1 LRTRMSEQLRRLA
14 GLVEEVR
21 ETVKLLETFLDV
33 GSRLEFV
40 QAKAEELT
48 RVLSDA
54 LMDPGLPDDLRREL
68 EDLLVRAKSIA
79 ERARRKVEEVNSG
92 WRDVE
97 RRSAEGLRRT
107 F

>member
-1 LRTRMSEQLRRLA
+1 MSEQVRRFA

-21 ETVKLLETFLDV
+21 ETIKLLTAFLDA

-40 QAKAEELT
+40 QAKAEEVT
-48 RVLSDA
+48 RALSDA
-54 LMDPGLPDDLRREL
+54 LMDPGLPADLRMEL
-68 EDLLVRAKSIA
+68 EELLLKARSIA
-79 ERARRKVEEVNSG
+79 EKARKKVEEVNSG

>member
-1 LRTRMSEQLRRLA
+1 LRTRMSEQVRRLA

-40 QAKAEELT
+40 QAKAEELM

-68 EDLLVRAKSIA
+68 EDLSVRAKSIA
-79 ERARRKVEEVNSG
+79 ERARRKVEEVNSS

>member
-1 LRTRMSEQLRRLA
+1 MSEQMRRLA

-40 QAKAEELT
+40 QATAEELM

-54 LMDPGLPDDLRREL
+54 LMDPGLPDDLRKEL
-68 EDLLVRAKSIA
+68 EDLSVRAKSIA

>member
-1 LRTRMSEQLRRLA
+1 MRTRMSEQVRRLA

-40 QAKAEELT
+40 QAKAEELM

-68 EDLLVRAKSIA
+68 EDLSVRAKSIA
-79 ERARRKVEEVNSG
+79 ERARRKVEEVNSS

>member
-1 LRTRMSEQLRRLA
+1 MSEQLRRLA

-54 LMDPGLPDDLRREL
+54 LMDPSLPDDLRKEL
-68 EDLLVRAKSIA
+68 EDLSVRAKSIA

-107 F
+107 Y

>member
-1 LRTRMSEQLRRLA
+1 LRTRMSEQSRRLV

-40 QAKAEELT
+40 QAKAEELM

-54 LMDPGLPDDLRREL
+54 LMDPGLPDDLRKEL
-68 EDLLVRAKSIA
+68 EDLSVRAKSIA

>member
-1 LRTRMSEQLRRLA
+1 MSEQVRRFA
-14 GLVEEVR
+14 GLIEEVR
-21 ETVKLLETFLDV
+21 ETIKLLNAFLDA

-40 QAKAEELT
+40 QAKAEEVT
-48 RVLSDA
+48 RVLSEA
-54 LMDPGLPDDLRREL
+54 LMDPGLSDDMRREL
-68 EDLLVRAKSIA
+68 EELQVKAKSIA
-79 ERARRKVEEVNSG
+79 ERARKKVEEVNSG

>member
-1 LRTRMSEQLRRLA
+1 MSEQVRRFA

-21 ETVKLLETFLDV
+21 ETVKLLESFLDS

-40 QAKAEELT
+40 QAKAEEVA

-54 LMDPGLPDDLRREL
+54 LTDPKLPVDLRMEL
-68 EDLLVRAKSIA
+68 EELLVRAKSIA
-79 ERARRKVEEVNSG
+79 ERARKKAEEVNSG

>member
-1 LRTRMSEQLRRLA
+1 MSEQSRRLV

-40 QAKAEELT
+40 QAKAEELM

-54 LMDPGLPDDLRREL
+54 LMDPGLPDDLRKEL
-68 EDLLVRAKSIA
+68 EDLSVRAKSIA

>member
-1 LRTRMSEQLRRLA
+1 MSEQVRRLA
-14 GLVEEVR
+14 GLVGEVR

-40 QAKAEELT
+40 QAKAEELM

-68 EDLLVRAKSIA
+68 EDLSVRAKSIA
-79 ERARRKVEEVNSG
+79 ERARRKVEEVNSS

>member
-1 LRTRMSEQLRRLA
+1 MRTKMSEQMRRLA

-40 QAKAEELT
+40 QAKAEELM

-54 LMDPGLPDDLRREL
+54 LMDPRLPDDLRREL
-68 EDLLVRAKSIA
+68 EDLSVRAKSIA

>member
-1 LRTRMSEQLRRLA
+1 MSEQLRRLA

-40 QAKAEELT
+40 QAKAEELM

-68 EDLLVRAKSIA
+68 EDLSVRAKSIA
-79 ERARRKVEEVNSG
+79 ERARRKVEEVNSS

>member
-1 LRTRMSEQLRRLA
+1 LRRLA

-48 RVLSDA
+48 RVLTDA
-54 LMDPGLPDDLRREL
+54 LMDPGLPDDLRKEL
-68 EDLLVRAKSIA
+68 EDLSVRAKSIA

-107 F
+107 Y

>member
-1 LRTRMSEQLRRLA
+1 LRTRMSEQMRRLA

-40 QAKAEELT
+40 QAKAEELM

-54 LMDPGLPDDLRREL
+54 LMDPGLPDDLRKEL
-68 EDLLVRAKSIA
+68 EDLSVRAKSIA

>member
-1 LRTRMSEQLRRLA
+1 MRTRMSEQMRRLT
-14 GLVEEVR
+14 GLVEEVK

-68 EDLLVRAKSIA
+68 EDLSVRAKSIA

-107 F
+107 Y

>member
-1 LRTRMSEQLRRLA
+1 MSEQLRRLA

-48 RVLSDA
+48 RVLTDA
-54 LMDPGLPDDLRREL
+54 LMDPGLPDDLRKEL
-68 EDLLVRAKSIA
+68 EDLSVRAKSIA

-107 F
+107 Y

>member
-1 LRTRMSEQLRRLA
+1 MSEQVRRLA

-40 QAKAEELT
+40 QAKAEELM

-54 LMDPGLPDDLRREL
+54 LMDPGL
-68 EDLLVRAKSIA
+68 SI
-79 ERARRKVEEVNSG
+79 RV
-92 WRDVE
+92 
-97 RRSAEGLRRT
+97 
-107 F
+107 

>member
-1 LRTRMSEQLRRLA
+1 MSEQMRRLT
-14 GLVEEVR
+14 GLVEEVK

-54 LMDPGLPDDLRREL
+54 LMDPGLPDNLRREL
-68 EDLLVRAKSIA
+68 EDLSVRAKSIA

>member
-1 LRTRMSEQLRRLA
+1 MSEQVRRFA

-21 ETVKLLETFLDV
+21 ETIKLLNAFLDA

-40 QAKAEELT
+40 QAKAEEVT
-48 RVLSDA
+48 RVLSEA
-54 LMDPGLPDDLRREL
+54 LIDPGLSEDLRREL
-68 EDLLVRAKSIA
+68 EELLVKAKSIA
-79 ERARRKVEEVNSG
+79 ERARKKVEEVNSG

>member
-1 LRTRMSEQLRRLA
+1 MSEQVRRFA

-21 ETVKLLETFLDV
+21 ETIKLLETFLDA

-40 QAKAEELT
+40 QAKAEELA
-48 RVLSDA
+48 RLLSDA
-54 LMDPGLPDDLRREL
+54 LADSGLPEEMRREL
-68 EDLLVRAKSIA
+68 EEMLVRTKSIA
-79 ERARRKVEEVNSG
+79 ERARKKVEEVNSG

>member
-1 LRTRMSEQLRRLA
+1 
-14 GLVEEVR
+14 
-21 ETVKLLETFLDV
+21 
-33 GSRLEFV
+33 
-40 QAKAEELT
+40 
-48 RVLSDA
+48 
-54 LMDPGLPDDLRREL
+54 MDPGLPDDLRREL
-68 EDLLVRAKSIA
+68 EDLSVRAKSIA

>member
-1 LRTRMSEQLRRLA
+1 MSEQMRRLA

-40 QAKAEELT
+40 QAKAEELM

-68 EDLLVRAKSIA
+68 EDLSVRAKSIA
-79 ERARRKVEEVNSG
+79 ERARRKVEEVNSS

>member
-1 LRTRMSEQLRRLA
+1 MSEQVRRFA
-14 GLVEEVR
+14 GLIEEVR
-21 ETVKLLETFLDV
+21 ETIKLLNAFLDA

-40 QAKAEELT
+40 QAKAEEVM
-48 RVLSDA
+48 RVLSEA
-54 LMDPGLPDDLRREL
+54 LIDPGLSEDLRREL
-68 EDLLVRAKSIA
+68 EELLVKAKSIA
-79 ERARRKVEEVNSG
+79 ERARKKVEEVNSG

>member
-1 LRTRMSEQLRRLA
+1 LRTRMSEQMRRLA

-40 QAKAEELT
+40 QAKAEELM

-68 EDLLVRAKSIA
+68 EDLSVRAKSIA
-79 ERARRKVEEVNSG
+79 ERARRKVEEVNSS

>member
-1 LRTRMSEQLRRLA
+1 MSEQVKRFA

-21 ETVKLLETFLDV
+21 ETIKLLNAFLDA

-40 QAKAEELT
+40 QAKAEEVT
-48 RVLSDA
+48 RVLSEA
-54 LMDPGLPDDLRREL
+54 LIDPGLSEDLRREL
-68 EDLLVRAKSIA
+68 EELLVQAKSIA
-79 ERARRKVEEVNSG
+79 ERARKKVEEVNSG

>member
-1 LRTRMSEQLRRLA
+1 MPEQVRRLA

-40 QAKAEELT
+40 QAKAEELM

-54 LMDPGLPDDLRREL
+54 LMDPSLPDDLRREL
-68 EDLLVRAKSIA
+68 EDLSVRAKSIA
-79 ERARRKVEEVNSG
+79 ERARRKVEEVNSS